1 MSEIVS
7 TLLFLVLGFA
17 AGILTGLLGIGGGMI
32 FTPVLFYLFNYNE
45 IADSVKWT
53 IGTSLFCGFSSA
65 VSSMIPQIHKYQIF
79 LKNALWLSAFGVI
92 GTWIAQQIVNS
103 GYYDKGP
110 FSVLFSLV
118 LFYMA
123 WRFFQNNKES
133 IESKRENMPIELHLK
148 DHALVGGTA
157 GLVSSLVGIGGGIVV
172 VPFLTLLYHHHI
184 RTVTLTSTMVVIL
197 LAFSGWFQLALL
209 EPVSAGISA
218 YSWGHVDF
226 GAALP
231 LVLGSAGGAL
241 FGVRIAQ
248 HVNRKRLQQLFGIL
262 AIILGIKLW
271 WDFL

>member
-1 MSEIVS
+1 MSEIFE
-7 TLLFLVLGFA
+7 LILFLVMGFA

-32 FTPVLFYLFNYNE
+32 FTPVLFYLFNYHE
-45 IADSVKWT
+45 IAEPVKWT

-65 VSSMIPQIHKYQIF
+65 VSSMIPQIHKYRIF
-79 LKNALWLSAFGVI
+79 LKNALLLSFFGVM
-92 GTWIAQQIVNS
+92 GTWLAQQIVNS
-103 GYYDKGP
+103 GYYDRGP

-123 WRFFQNNKES
+123 WRFFHNNQQS
-133 IESKRENMPIELHLK
+133 IEYKREHAPIDLTLK
-148 DHALVGGTA
+148 DHALVGGTS

-172 VPFLTLLYHHHI
+172 VPFLTLMYHQHI

-197 LAFSGWFQLALL
+197 LAFSGWLQLALL
-209 EPVSAGISA
+209 EPLSSGISP

-226 GAALP
+226 GAAFP
-231 LVLGSAGGAL
+231 LVLGSAAGAL

-248 HVNRKRLQQLFGIL
+248 YVNRKRLQQLFGIL
-262 AIILGIKLW
+262 AIMLGLKLW

>member
-1 MSEIVS
+1 MSEIL
-7 TLLFLVLGFA
+7 TTILFLILGFT

-32 FTPVLFYLFNYNE
+32 FTPVLFYLFNYHE
-45 IADSVKWT
+45 IPDSVKWT

-65 VSSMIPQIHKYQIF
+65 VSSIIPQLHKHQLF
-79 LKNALWLSAFGVI
+79 LKNALFLSLFGVF

-103 GYYDKGP
+103 GYYDRGA

-123 WRFFQNNKES
+123 WRFFQDNQQS
-133 IESKRENMPIELHLK
+133 VESKREHMAVDLTMK
-148 DHALVGGTA
+148 DYAFVGGMA

-172 VPFLTLLYHHHI
+172 VPFLTLVYHHHI

-197 LAFSGWFQLALL
+197 LAFSGWIQLALL
-209 EPVSAGISA
+209 EPSSPGLSQ

-231 LVLGSAGGAL
+231 LVIGSAGGAL

-248 HVNRKRLQQLFGIL
+248 HVNRKRLQQLFGLL
-262 AIILGIKLW
+262 AILLGLKLW